1 MQTINVVRN
10 AETISLLT
18 ITSAGVVCVD
28 IPLPSGTGNS
38 VVINSDFLNLSVPP
52 AKISKMK
59 PLSEGLNI
67 TGTDGTR
74 SVIPVLQNK
83 RLPMLKES
91 FEQCTKEECLSKK
104 QGIGVV
110 RVIGNQTRK
119 KINTKYTRGK
129 RKTN

>member
-10 AETISLLT
+10 AGIISLIT
-18 ITSAGVVCVD
+18 ITDAGVVCVD
-28 IPLPSGTGNS
+28 IPLPSDTGKC
-38 VVINSDFLNLSVPP
+38 VVINSDFLNLNVPP
-52 AKISKMK
+52 ARVSKMK
-59 PLSEGLNI
+59 PISEGLNI

-91 FEQCTKEECLSKK
+91 YEECTKEECLSKK
-104 QGIGVV
+104 HDIGVV

-119 KINTKYTRGK
+119 KTNTKFTRGK
-129 RKTN
+129 KKTN